1 MKMCGEIVYRF
12 NRISE
17 MYAGTVYMPDRIPLL
32 HSEIIYIYD
41 ECLINTRCNM
51 LNRWWTM

>member
-17 MYAGTVYMPDRIPLL
+17 MYAGTVYMPDRIP
-32 HSEIIYIYD
+32 
-41 ECLINTRCNM
+41 
-51 LNRWWTM
+51 